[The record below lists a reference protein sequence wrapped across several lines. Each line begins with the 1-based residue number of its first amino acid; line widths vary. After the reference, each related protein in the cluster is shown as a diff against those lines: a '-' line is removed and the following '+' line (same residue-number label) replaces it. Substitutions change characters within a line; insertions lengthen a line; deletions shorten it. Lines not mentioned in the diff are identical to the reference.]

1 MDLDFG
7 DELVIDLERLGDIT
21 ELLKMLND
29 NKDYLVETNNG
40 KTIYSLNA
48 NSKQDLK
55 DLLKRIEGGE
65 EINMSDSNERLI
77 FINKKNQS
85 FKLKLRKPKK
95 DIFKQ
100 GKWLGSKNITK
111 TKNWILNFWEI
122 HYPSIF
128 QRINRNSYP

>member
-7 DELVIDLERLGDIT
+7 DEIVIDLERLGDIT

-77 FINKKNQS
+77 FINKKKQT

-100 GKWLGSKNITK
+100 GKWLGSKTITK
-111 TKNWILNFWEI
+111 TKNGKFWNYYNKTDYDLER
-122 HYPSIF
+122 F
-128 QRINRNSYP
+128 A